1 MKQIGN
7 VVISDS
13 VWNAKF
19 ACDIE
24 RCKGKC
30 CQYGDLG
37 APITQEEEN
46 SIKKHLS
53 EIDHL
58 ISKRNMKLLKSGI
71 TETFRGNLHII
82 EGGKDTPCPLSYTTE
97 SGIVM
102 CTLHKQA
109 LDTQQ
114 PILNYKPLW
123 CTLFPL
129 MIKQVPTGWLIN
141 CYFNDFCV
149 SVDNPPPLL
158 IAFEDTLT
166 SIFGADWMKAVHK
179 EYQKNDN

>member
-58 ISKRNMKLLKSGI
+58 RSKRNMKLLK
-71 TETFRGNLHII
+71 
-82 EGGKDTPCPLSYTTE
+82 
-97 SGIVM
+97 
-102 CTLHKQA
+102 
-109 LDTQQ
+109 
-114 PILNYKPLW
+114 
-123 CTLFPL
+123 
-129 MIKQVPTGWLIN
+129 
-141 CYFNDFCV
+141 
-149 SVDNPPPLL
+149 
-158 IAFEDTLT
+158 
-166 SIFGADWMKAVHK
+166 
-179 EYQKNDN
+179 